1 MNEPKEIWLQTD
13 DNPASAD
20 AFKVVSWCE
29 SALNS
34 TAIPYILKS
43 DYDALQAKLTEAK
56 RLNAELTILAEF
68 KGKPPSEIKRQWAR
82 MLAETTNDTSIKE
95 LIRWLNDDDRKEA
108 ILSFTEGSARH
119 VAYAAEA
126 AMKRDR
132 ETCPYMPLTIEQAR
146 ITNLTN
152 DLDSR
157 NAKVAQLQAKL
168 TEAERL
174 NKVALGALIRLVNY
188 ADGDVGAEANAIAA
202 IKELEGA
209 LK

>member
-1 MNEPKEIWLQTD
+1 MSAPPRVIYLSSNEMEFIASKNAINEGDTALVPK
-13 DNPASAD
+13 
-20 AFKVVSWCE
+20 F
-29 SALNS
+29 
-34 TAIPYILKS
+34 
-43 DYDALQAKLTEAK
+43 DYDALQAKLTKAK
-56 RLNAELTILAEF
+56 RLNAELTILTEF

-146 ITNLTN
+146 ITNLTD

-157 NAKVAQLQAKL
+157 NAEVAQLQAKL
-168 TEAERL
+168 TESQRL
-174 NKVALGALIRLVNY
+174 NAVALKAIRLAVRQNSCEMVMT
-188 ADGDVGAEANAIAA
+188 GDEIRKCESA
-202 IKELEGA
+202 IKELERP
-209 LK
+209 